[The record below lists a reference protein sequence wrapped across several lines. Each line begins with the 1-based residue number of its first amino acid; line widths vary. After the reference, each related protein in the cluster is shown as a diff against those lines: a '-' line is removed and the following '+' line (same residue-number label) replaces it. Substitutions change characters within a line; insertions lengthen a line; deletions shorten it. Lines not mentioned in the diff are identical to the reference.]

1 MSRSSNRVATIA
13 VCALFTGCADE
24 FVVPEE
30 RSVAALPAAVPEPV
44 DNPST
49 PAKVELGR
57 LLFWDPVL
65 SGNRD
70 VACATCHHPDL
81 SYADGR
87 ALSVGVGGAGLGA
100 NRRPGQTPHETS
112 RNAMT
117 ILNAAFNG
125 LGMAG
130 ATTSP
135 EAAPMFWDNRTA
147 SFEQQV
153 LLPIKNV
160 DEMRGEA
167 FGENEI
173 LPEIVGRLQ
182 AIPGYAERFERAFGP
197 GPITEQ
203 NLARAVA
210 SFERTL
216 VTRMSSFDRL
226 MAGDD
231 GALSH
236 AAKRGLA
243 AFVSAGCSK
252 CHSGP
257 MLSDFKLHRL
267 NVPGAESDL
276 GDDGTPRM
284 RTPSLRNVT
293 KTAPYMRNGRL
304 ETLAEVLDFYRDKVD
319 TSLDPD
325 LPDRFPQH
333 DLGVFGAFF
342 DSLSDGSF
350 DRTIPAE
357 VPSGLAP
364 GGAL

>member
-1 MSRSSNRVATIA
+1 MSRSRRCAAAISAALVA
-13 VCALFTGCADE
+13 GCVDE

-30 RSVAALPAAVPEPV
+30 VSIVALPAVVLEPV

-100 NRRPGQTPHETS
+100 NRRPGQTPHQTR
-112 RNAMT
+112 RNSMT

-125 LGMAG
+125 VGVG
-130 ATTSP
+130 NATSSP
-135 EAAPMFWDNRTA
+135 EGAPMFWDNRAA

-153 LLPIKNV
+153 LLPIEDL
-160 DEMRGEA
+160 DEMRGDSFAES
-167 FGENEI
+167 EI
-173 LPEIVGRLQ
+173 LLEVVRRLQ
-182 AIPGYAERFERAFGP
+182 AIPEYVQRFERAFGP
-197 GPITEQ
+197 GPLTEQ

-216 VTRMSSFDRL
+216 VTRMSSFDRF

-276 GDDGTPRM
+276 AEDGTPRM

-293 KTAPYMRNGRL
+293 TTAPYMRSGRL
-304 ETLAEVLDFYRDKVD
+304 NTLADVLDFYRDKID

-325 LPDRFPQH
+325 LPNRFPQH
-333 DLGVFGAFF
+333 DLDVFEAFF
-342 DSLSDGSF
+342 ESLSDGDF

-357 VPSGLAP
+357 VPSGLTP
-364 GGAL
+364 GGGL

>member
-1 MSRSSNRVATIA
+1 MSRSSKCATA
-13 VCALFTGCADE
+13 LSVCALLIGCVDE
-24 FVVPEE
+24 FVVTNEV
-30 RSVAALPAAVPEPV
+30 SIVALPAVVPDPI

-49 PAKVELGR
+49 PAKVDLGR

-87 ALSVGVGGAGLGA
+87 ALSVGVGGVGLGA
-100 NRRPGQTPHETS
+100 DRRPGQAPHQTT

-125 LGMAG
+125 VGVGG
-130 ATTSP
+130 ATTAA
-135 EAAPMFWDNRTA
+135 EDAPMFWDNRAA

-153 LLPIKNV
+153 LLPIKNL

-167 FGENEI
+167 FAETAI
-173 LPEIVGRLQ
+173 LSEVVRRLQ
-182 AIPGYAERFERAFGP
+182 AIPEYVERFERAFGP
-197 GPITEQ
+197 GPVTEQ
-203 NLARAVA
+203 SLARAVA

-216 VTRMSSFDRL
+216 VTRMSSFDRF
-226 MAGDD
+226 MAGDE

-267 NVPGAESDL
+267 NVPGADNDL
-276 GDDGTPRM
+276 AEDGTPRM
-284 RTPSLRNVT
+284 RTPSLRQVT

-304 ETLAEVLDFYRDKVD
+304 NTLAEVLDFYRDKID

-325 LPDRFPQH
+325 LPDRLPQH
-333 DLGVFGAFF
+333 NLDVFEAFF
-342 DSLSDGSF
+342 ESLSDGDF

-357 VPSGLAP
+357 VPSGLTP